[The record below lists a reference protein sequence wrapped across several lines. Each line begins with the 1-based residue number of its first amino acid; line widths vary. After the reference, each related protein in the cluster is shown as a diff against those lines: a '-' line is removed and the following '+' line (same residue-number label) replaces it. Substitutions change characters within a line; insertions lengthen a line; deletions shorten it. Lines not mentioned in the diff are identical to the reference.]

1 MSIQEST
8 LPSQIESA
16 TYGTIGALVLY
27 MCVYG
32 VGSPIPWMITSE
44 LFNQKVT
51 LYVLLRS
58 LDDFFPVPIMCCYS
72 LSLLC
77 LVLRFRH
84 FHGLPSIPAGE
95 TFE

>member
-16 TYGTIGALVLY
+16 TYGTIGALVLC

-51 LYVLLRS
+51 LYLL
-58 LDDFFPVPIMCCYS
+58 L
-72 LSLLC
+72 
-77 LVLRFRH
+77 
-84 FHGLPSIPAGE
+84 
-95 TFE
+95 